1 MEKRYTAKVPASL
14 TQRLY
19 EAGMPLKVNSEL
31 EPDQFTGKVKK
42 KTIVEPPSY
51 GKTLDWLASKSLSIN
66 VYPFHC
72 VLHKRESEEST
83 TEYDI
88 RIYNE
93 GTFESEHPDPMN
105 NPFKTWQEAA
115 IYGIESALEML
126 DNETKED

>member
-42 KTIVEPPSY
+42 KTIIEPPSY
-51 GKTLDWLASKSLSIN
+51 GKALDWLASKSLNIN

-105 NPFKTWQEAA
+105 NPFKTWHEAA
-115 IYGIESALEML
+115 DYGIDKALEML
-126 DNETKED
+126 DNEAKED